1 MEEEGEG
8 EGEEDI
14 VEEAEVEA
22 EAMAVGEGE
31 AVMEGDRRQGQSANN
46 RRQEQLRNR
55 RSRHRSNRM
64 KIAELKPG
72 MRRVDVKGK
81 IVDVES
87 PREVQTKFG
96 PGQVASATLQ
106 DESGSVKVTLWNEN
120 ISKVAVN
127 DTIEIQNGYVDSFRG
142 ELQLNV
148 GRYGKLAK
156 VE

>member
-1 MEEEGEG
+1 
-8 EGEEDI
+8 
-14 VEEAEVEA
+14 
-22 EAMAVGEGE
+22 
-31 AVMEGDRRQGQSANN
+31 
-46 RRQEQLRNR
+46 
-55 RSRHRSNRM
+55 M

-127 DTIEIQNGYVDSFRG
+127 DTIEIHDRKSTRLNSSHSQISYAVFCLKKKKKYKHRHRLRRTNR
-142 ELQLNV
+142 QLLCRV
-148 GRYGKLAK
+148 LFQEGGAYSRDRSVVMMAICSSHQRIQL
-156 VE
+156 V

>member
-1 MEEEGEG
+1 
-8 EGEEDI
+8 
-14 VEEAEVEA
+14 
-22 EAMAVGEGE
+22 
-31 AVMEGDRRQGQSANN
+31 
-46 RRQEQLRNR
+46 
-55 RSRHRSNRM
+55 M

-72 MRRVDVKGK
+72 MRRVEEKGEM
-81 IVDVES
+81 VDVAS
-87 PREVQTKFG
+87 QREVQTKFG
-96 PGQVASATLQ
+96 PGRVASATLQ

-120 ISKVAVN
+120 IAKVAVN